1 MTESEWKI
9 LRTVKEAA
17 LERLCERIMDE
28 CQTVIQGS
36 GTSHERYLRLFRA
49 VERGDKKIAWAFND
63 LRRSVADERLAFMV
77 HLGLV
82 TDEELGRFSESTRER
97 TRLLLELMR

>member
-17 LERLCERIMDE
+17 LERLCGRIMDD

-36 GTSHERYLRLFRA
+36 GTNHERYLRMFEV
-49 VERGDKKIAWAFND
+49 VEQGDQRIAWAFND
-63 LRRSVADERLAFMV
+63 LRRSIADERLAFMV
-77 HLGLV
+77 KLGLV

-97 TRLLLELMR
+97 TRLILELMR